1 MIYYAI
7 VIGLVIF
14 VFSVVI
20 FFMQRTSSKIAKQN
34 KELATQND
42 QLLKQSKFDQQF
54 VSNLSAELR
63 TPLYGIIGLTNL
75 LSEEHPELKEDQ
87 NIKSLKFSGD
97 YLLTLINNILQVSKM
112 DDNDVKARSIR
123 FNIKE
128 VVQNLVSSFR
138 YATENTN
145 NTIELNFDDAISNQL
160 KGDPLILSQILM
172 NLINNALR
180 FTRNGE
186 VKINAMLVDSDEAS
200 NKITFS
206 VKHNGKEISKEEEKS
221 IYYEF
226 TKNRRSQGNYLGT
239 GINTA
244 IVNRLSESIN
254 GVLNLNKKDGEFTES
269 LLTISF
275 DIGKE
280 SDADL
285 GKKIKALIVDDNKIN
300 LMVTS
305 KLLVDENFDCV
316 TVDNGLEAIELVRE
330 GDFNIVLMDVNMPNL
345 NGVGATKK
353 IREFNKDIP
362 IIAFTAVD
370 VTQLN
375 EQMIRAGLND
385 YILKPFEKGQLLDK
399 IYHHVNA
406 FEAREYS

>member
-1 MIYYAI
+1 MSYQLIIGLLVGVFAI
-7 VIGLVIF
+7 VIFL
-14 VFSVVI
+14 
-20 FFMQRTSSKIAKQN
+20 MQNRNQRLSRQN
-34 KELATQND
+34 NTLTDQNEK
-42 QLLKQSKFDQQF
+42 LLKQSKLDHQF

-97 YLLTLINNILQVSKM
+97 YLLTLINNVLQVNNI
-112 DDNDVKARSIR
+112 DDGSVKARSIN

-128 VVQNLVSSFR
+128 VTQNLVNSFR
-138 YATENTN
+138 YATENSN
-145 NTIELNFDDAISNQL
+145 NTIELNFDDSIHAKLQ
-160 KGDPLILSQILM
+160 GDPLILSQILM

-180 FTRNGE
+180 FTRNGQ
-186 VKINAMLVDSDEAS
+186 VKVSAILVNQTEDH
-200 NKITFS
+200 NTITFS
-206 VKHNGKEISKEEEKS
+206 IKHNGKEISKEEEKS

-226 TKNRRSQGNYLGT
+226 TKNRRSQGSYLGT
-239 GINTA
+239 GVNTT
-244 IVNRLSESIN
+244 IVNTLSNAIN
-254 GVLNLNKKDGEFTES
+254 GTLSLNNKADEFTES
-269 LLTISF
+269 LLTVSF
-275 DIGKE
+275 AIGKE
-280 SDADL
+280 SEADM
-285 GKKIKALIVDDNKIN
+285 GKKLKALVVDDNKIN

-305 KLLVDENFDCV
+305 KLLIDENFDCE
-316 TVDNGLEAIELVRE
+316 TVDNGIDAIELVRNNNF
-330 GDFNIVLMDVNMPNL
+330 DIVLMDVNMPNL

-353 IREFNKDIP
+353 IREFNTEIP

-399 IYHHVNA
+399 IYQHVGV
-406 FEAREYS
+406 FEAGEYS

>member
-1 MIYYAI
+1 MIYALI
-7 VIGLVIF
+7 IGLVIL
-14 VFSVVI
+14 VFSIVI
-20 FFMQRTSSKIAKQN
+20 IIIQRKN
-34 KELATQND
+34 KELSSQNNDLSSQND
-42 QLLKQSKFDQQF
+42 RLLKQSKLDHQF

-75 LSEEHPELKEDQ
+75 LSVEHPELKEDQ

-97 YLLTLINNILQVSKM
+97 YLLTLINNLLQVNRI
-112 DDNDVKARSIR
+112 DNSDVKARSIN
-123 FNIKE
+123 FKIKE
-128 VVQNLVSSFR
+128 VVQNLVNSFR
-138 YATENTN
+138 YATENSN
-145 NTIELNFDDAISNQL
+145 NKIDLNFDDTISNNL

-180 FTRNGE
+180 FTRNGK
-186 VKINAMLVDSDEAS
+186 VNIAAMLVEGSDEK

-206 VKHNGKEISKEEEKS
+206 IKHNGKEISKEEEKS

-226 TKNRRSQGNYLGT
+226 TKNRRSQGSYLGT
-239 GINTA
+239 GVNTT
-244 IVNRLSESIN
+244 IVNTLSDAIN
-254 GVLNLNKKDGEFTES
+254 GTLSLNNKDGEFTES
-269 LLTISF
+269 LLTVDF
-275 DIGKE
+275 DRGKE
-280 SDADL
+280 SDGDV
-285 GKKIKALIVDDNKIN
+285 GKKIKALVVDDNKIN

-305 KLLVDENFDCV
+305 KLLNDENFDCK
-316 TVDNGLEAIELVRE
+316 TVDNGFDAIEMVKE
-330 GDFNIVLMDVNMPNL
+330 NNFDIVLMDVNMPNL

-353 IREFNKDIP
+353 IREFNTEIP

-399 IYHHVNA
+399 IYQHVGV
-406 FEAREYS
+406 FEAGEYS